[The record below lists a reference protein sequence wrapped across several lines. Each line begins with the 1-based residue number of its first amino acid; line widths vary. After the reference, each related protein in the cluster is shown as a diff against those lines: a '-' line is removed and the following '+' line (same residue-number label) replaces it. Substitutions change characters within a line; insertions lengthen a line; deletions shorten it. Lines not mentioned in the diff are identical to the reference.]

1 MTNNNT
7 NKIEF
12 QLTAFQLKVIAM
24 IAMLC
29 DHAAKT
35 ISFGFDVNWFLYIG
49 RIAYPIFAFQLV
61 EGYFKTKDLKKYCKR
76 LLIFAIISEI
86 PYNFIAGLSSII
98 NPFSQNVLW
107 TMLIGLLVLKII
119 DKILFQNLNF
129 FIKTLGVVFIII
141 AGYLVA
147 TFAMVDYS
155 GPGILTFVLFYFS
168 RKCNYRRAVELF
180 GLIIINI
187 FMFHGELF
195 LLNIGNIQLPY
206 SLQGLAIFSLIP
218 IWLYKGKQ
226 GYHSKTWS
234 YFCYCFYPAHI
245 IILVLIGYLTLT

>member
-61 EGYFKTKDLKKYCKR
+61 EGYFKTKDFKKYCKR

-155 GPGILTFVLFYFS
+155 GPGILTFVLFALDLYVASIPYFILS
-168 RKCNYRRAVELF
+168 TFVTSLA
-180 GLIIINI
+180 
-187 FMFHGELF
+187 F
-195 LLNIGNIQLPY
+195 LCIVQALV
-206 SLQGLAIFSLIP
+206 
-218 IWLYKGKQ
+218 IWLGDPGRFVAILILILQ
-226 GYHSKTWS
+226 
-234 YFCYCFYPAHI
+234 FI
-245 IILVLIGYLTLT
+245 I